1 VRDWKE
7 ILIRAVRS
15 LRSQEMEI
23 AFLSN
28 AAFSWDLLAEEA
40 AKGLMGSFVG
50 YWFGKY

>member
-1 VRDWKE
+1 
-7 ILIRAVRS
+7 
-15 LRSQEMEI
+15 MEI

-28 AAFSWDLLAEEA
+28 AAFSSDLLAEEA